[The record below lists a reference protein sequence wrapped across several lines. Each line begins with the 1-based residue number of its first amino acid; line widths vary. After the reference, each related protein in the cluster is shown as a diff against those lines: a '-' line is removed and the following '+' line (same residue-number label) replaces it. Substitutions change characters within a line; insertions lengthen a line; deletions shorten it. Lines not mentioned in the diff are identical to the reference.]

1 MSNKRKSVE
10 GERGQ
15 QHAVVS
21 VMGKREAENTGD
33 EGRKLATYYTHPG
46 REVLA
51 SIRNNYFTDLFSKHP
66 NQRRGGRMRKGS
78 KRRQYSRK
86 GGRTMKKRGS
96 RRRKSK
102 F

>member
-10 GERGQ
+10 GEGGQ

-51 SIRNNYFTDLFSKHP
+51 SMRNNYFTDLFSK

-78 KRRQYSRK
+78 KRPRYSRK